1 MVELTVA
8 VVLRVCRGKNS
19 DDHGDGPV
27 PVQEA
32 DDDANTTDQNTPA
45 GQEGN
50 DVSCL

>member
-1 MVELTVA
+1 MVLGVSG
-8 VVLRVCRGKNS
+8 GKNS